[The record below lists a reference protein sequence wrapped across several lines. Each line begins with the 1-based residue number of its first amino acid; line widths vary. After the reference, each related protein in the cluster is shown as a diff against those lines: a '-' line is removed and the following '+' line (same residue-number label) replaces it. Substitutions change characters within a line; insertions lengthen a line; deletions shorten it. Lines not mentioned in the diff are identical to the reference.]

1 MLYLSGLHFLRNCL
15 LCEAP
20 GGSGAAPL
28 SGDVWG
34 RERAIAGGRYGTPAE
49 ADVPGRASPLAG
61 LAAPSAGGAPYTRAT
76 RESPGASGE
85 GSAGD
90 GSADWGRVVDKA
102 VVVPRSG
109 PPGVEGGA
117 MPLPHTPLYECPEG
131 HSKCPFPS

>member
-1 MLYLSGLHFLRNCL
+1 MRLACSKWLRWRL
-15 LCEAP
+15 RVSVE
-20 GGSGAAPL
+20 
-28 SGDVWG
+28 
-34 RERAIAGGRYGTPAE
+34 
-49 ADVPGRASPLAG
+49 
-61 LAAPSAGGAPYTRAT
+61 
-76 RESPGASGE
+76 
-85 GSAGD
+85 AGD